1 MDAGPKEIVGRI
13 LLGLRP
19 TVLAALAIWALFVSP
34 HVAAWPFAIAAAVF
48 TLLDVRRS
56 IGRGARLGPIV
67 SVIAVGI
74 PAVASVGA
82 ATVLWLQRTDPG
94 ANLGVE
100 ALHVLGYLLLPFGT
114 MLHLAVSL
122 TSDTEKVTSPS
133 DHRRAWSTLAI
144 FVLSCLAVFV
154 IATMVPQRGPATA
167 TPPKHAVS
175 DENRPVPPRFD
186 NARIILRPGEDRAY
200 VGFTIIGSGDNQYA
214 TPTRISAVAPD
225 GRAIDWKHQTA
236 TGGPADIVAME
247 GKRVYE
253 PATGLGGDADYF
265 DAAGLKIGDTIRVTF
280 SFITMPDPSGGPM
293 PAPRST
299 NVDVPFRVVA
309 AH

>member
-1 MDAGPKEIVGRI
+1 M
-13 LLGLRP
+13 
-19 TVLAALAIWALFVSP
+19 
-34 HVAAWPFAIAAAVF
+34 
-48 TLLDVRRS
+48 LLDVRRS
-56 IGRGARLGPIV
+56 VQNGAHFGQAA
-67 SVIAVGI
+67 SVVAVGI
-74 PAVASVGA
+74 PVGA
-82 ATVLWLQRTDPG
+82 IVLSGLALWSERTDPDVNIG
-94 ANLGVE
+94 GE
-100 ALHVLGYLLLPFGT
+100 ALQAFGYVLLPFGT

-122 TSDTEKVTSPS
+122 TFETEQAGASPVR
-133 DHRRAWSTLAI
+133 RRALTLAI

-253 PATGLGGDADYF
+253 PATGVGGDADYF

-280 SFITMPDPSGGPM
+280 SFITMPDPSEGPM